1 MPARSRCVR
10 RLRTRAAALLAVCA
24 GVLAASV
31 PAVAAPCW
39 YPPVQ
44 GEVADPF
51 REPACTWCAGNR
63 GIEYRVPAGTSVRAA
78 ASGRVVFAGTVV
90 DVRYLVVELASGWR
104 HTYGELASAR
114 LETGDVVFA
123 NAIVGTASGR
133 FFFGLRIGDDYADP
147 APFLGVMRTRP
158 RLVPLDGTSP
168 QPAPPATPRCER
180 PPTLPSDQRRVRI
193 RLVGSSPGVVVG
205 RL

>member
-1 MPARSRCVR
+1 MPARSRRVR
-10 RLRTRAAALLAVCA
+10 RLRPHAAALLAVCA

-39 YPPVQ
+39 YPPVA
-44 GEVADPF
+44 GEVTDPF

-63 GIEYRVPAGTSVRAA
+63 GIEYRVPVGTSVRAA

-123 NAIVGTASGR
+123 DTIVGTASGS
-133 FFFGLRIGDDYADP
+133 FFFGMRIGDDYADP
-147 APFLGVMRTRP
+147 APFIGVMRTRP
-158 RLVPLDGTSP
+158 RLVPLDGTPP

-180 PPTLPSDQRRVRI
+180 PATPPSDERTVRI
-193 RLVGSSPGVVVG
+193 RSVGSSPERPIGE
-205 RL
+205 R